1 VRGFRAIGGALAV
14 SFLLLG
20 CGSGGSSS
28 SGGSSTSVGQAAGAG
43 PPGSVPTKPVKG
55 AQVVPPPSPKESIA
69 DAVERIGGVIK
80 TGDCRAINE
89 LTALSRPYDVCDGL
103 RSLSSLP
110 VAAAASYSD
119 GAAVAEYGSGHQ
131 FHSALLIVDADGRYH
146 LPLVDPYNTARSV
159 GTPFPTEFDHVAQQ
173 AVNAM
178 RDQDC
183 GRFQRVALARY
194 GAGAASVCTYLRESP
209 LSQLLQ
215 ADPQAQLRRLGGNH
229 DYAFYTVS
237 GRTANFTLLLARE
250 SGKDVASATPPLPA
264 GAPELGF
271 VDAYQTNP
279 ALPAVQP
286 APAPSP

>member
-14 SFLLLG
+14 SFLLFG
-20 CGSGGSSS
+20 CGSGGSG
-28 SGGSSTSVGQAAGAG
+28 SGGGSTASIGEAGPG
-43 PPGSVPTKPVKG
+43 PPGSVPTTPVKG

-69 DAVERIGGVIK
+69 DAVDRIGGLIK
-80 TGDCRAINE
+80 AGNCRAINE

-110 VAAAASYSD
+110 VAAAASY
-119 GAAVAEYGSGHQ
+119 GNEAGVIEYGSGHQ
-131 FHSALLIVDADGRYH
+131 LHSALLIVDADGLYH

-159 GTPFPTEFDHVAQQ
+159 GTPFPTEFDHVARD

-183 GRFQRVALARY
+183 GRFRQVALVRY

-209 LSQLLQ
+209 LSQLLK

-237 GRTANFTLLLARE
+237 GGTANFTIVLARE
-250 SGKDVASATPPLPA
+250 SQKDVAAATPPLPS
-264 GAPELGF
+264 GAPALGF

-279 ALPAVQP
+279 ALQP
-286 APAPSP
+286 APAPAG